1 MYGIIYL
8 DLPMLVQPPISFMA
22 LPFLLSMGAADE
34 FFFFANFSDFGD
46 IKFCG
51 LLASCLEAK
60 NLFFKDNFGRSTFT
74 NVLVWPSC
82 KAAASVCREAFE
94 KGKQLYFEYSMN
106 TYLDLGLCT
115 YSQM

>member
-60 NLFFKDNFGRSTFT
+60 KISSSRTTLVE
-74 NVLVWPSC
+74 VLLRMC
-82 KAAASVCREAFE
+82 
-94 KGKQLYFEYSMN
+94 
-106 TYLDLGLCT
+106 
-115 YSQM
+115 